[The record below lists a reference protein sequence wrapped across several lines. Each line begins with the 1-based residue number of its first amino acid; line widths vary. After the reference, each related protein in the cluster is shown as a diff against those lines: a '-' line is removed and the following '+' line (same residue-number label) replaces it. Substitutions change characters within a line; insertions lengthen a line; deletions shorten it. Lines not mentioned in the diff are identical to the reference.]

1 MKEDC
6 LIGKYA
12 KTPQFWMS
20 YQSAVDQLHK
30 LHYAININYFYL
42 HTTLWENAIA
52 DCFSMNKQN
61 YARYGTYYVLQLLNI
76 DTTDPGVKE
85 ELKSRGV
92 SVCRNSYNI
101 GQSIDGAGEH
111 S

>member
-1 MKEDC
+1 MKEDW
-6 LIGKYA
+6 LIGKYS

-30 LHYAININYFYL
+30 LHYTININDFYL
-42 HTTLWENAIA
+42 HATLWENAIA

-76 DTTDPGVKE
+76 DFFILFFIYFLYIFSK
-85 ELKSRGV
+85 
-92 SVCRNSYNI
+92 
-101 GQSIDGAGEH
+101 
-111 S
+111 